1 MGYTVSAASMSVVCE
16 CVSNKRR
23 DASTTV
29 HERRMPQTKPNMEM
43 ENGIQQR
50 SAQQNTE
57 LHYGCL
63 LLFTA
68 ATAVLLL

>member
-1 MGYTVSAASMSVVCE
+1 MGYTVYATCCRL
-16 CVSNKRR
+16 CVSNNRG
-23 DASTTV
+23 DASTAV
-29 HERRMPQTKPNMEM
+29 HARRMPQTIYNIMGK